1 MEMGTQEFSSRSSY
15 AYSVAE
21 WQPDMSRYRREV
33 EEATRTREGDPLTL
47 VEMECS
53 LDLIDADLAALQ
65 SGRADTRTLMSK
77 DLALEVRRELQGLIT
92 TMRLYCKP
100 N

>member
-1 MEMGTQEFSSRSSY
+1 MEMGTQDFSSRSSY

-21 WQPDMSRYRREV
+21 WQPDMARYRREV
-33 EEATRTREGDPLTL
+33 EEAIQTREGDPLTL

-53 LDLIDADLAALQ
+53 LDLVDADILALQ
-65 SGRADTRTLMSK
+65 SGKADTRTLMSR
-77 DLALEVRRELQGLIT
+77 DLALEVRSELQGLIT
-92 TMRLYCKP
+92 TMRQYCKL